1 MKFSQFLYDEKG
13 NLRSEDQFR
22 KKLLKEGKDPDDAD
36 YSDLVTGASEVW
48 KSEKVIKKPI
58 VGIGSFGGG
67 TGTFTEGARGITVNP
82 RSSTGRY
89 HFNSVMKDLRGLDFG
104 DSSNTRISFKGYS
117 QTNWDSVGAGKMKK
131 GQTLLEAIQKDMNS
145 SKSKIGT
152 FELGVSPIATG
163 SMKRG
168 AVVIKPSATWLKQY
182 LSSNKD
188 QNNNLLTNDEYNNIL
203 QNGINVMTNSS
214 NMKNDLYQSAFKDP
228 LTSYVDS
235 NGKYEY
241 TDPTNSKY
249 KLRIVPN
256 KLGLGDYSVITSY
269 PIWDAEQGKYQIMTT
284 TENTI
289 TAGNNLTSLRDKQIY
304 DFFDIVKQ
312 TNDDLLN
319 Q

>member
-1 MKFSQFLYDEKG
+1 
-13 NLRSEDQFR
+13 
-22 KKLLKEGKDPDDAD
+22 
-36 YSDLVTGASEVW
+36 
-48 KSEKVIKKPI
+48 
-58 VGIGSFGGG
+58 
-67 TGTFTEGARGITVNP
+67 
-82 RSSTGRY
+82 
-89 HFNSVMKDLRGLDFG
+89 
-104 DSSNTRISFKGYS
+104 
-117 QTNWDSVGAGKMKK
+117 MKK
-131 GQTLLEAIQKDMNS
+131 GQTLLEAIQRDMNS

-182 LSSNKD
+182 LSTNKD
-188 QNNNLLTNDEYNNIL
+188 QNNNLLTTDEYNNIL
-203 QNGINVMTNSS
+203 QNGINIMTKAS
-214 NMKNDLYQSAFKDP
+214 NMKNELYQSAFKDP

-249 KLRIVPN
+249 KLKIVPN
-256 KLGLGDYSVITSY
+256 KLGLGDYSIITSY

-312 TNDDLLN
+312 TNEDLLN